1 MISLILWIER
11 IDFSTIEQHCVS
23 VVTLLSIPLV
33 KVTLVVHRD
42 GEEPSKSSP
51 PVVSGKSPAQ
61 LGKFKQ
67 ASKANERGDFEVSDI
82 MRLVL

>member
-11 IDFSTIEQHCVS
+11 IDFSTIEQHCAN
-23 VVTLLSIPLV
+23 VVTLRSIPLV
-33 KVTLVVHRD
+33 KVKLVVHRD
-42 GEEPSKSSP
+42 GKEPSKSSP
-51 PVVSGKSPAQ
+51 PVVSGKSAQ

-67 ASKANERGDFEVSDI
+67 ASKANERGDLEVSDI

>member
-1 MISLILWIER
+1 MILWIER
-11 IDFSTIEQHCVS
+11 IDFSTIEQHCAN

-33 KVTLVVHRD
+33 KVKLVVHRD
-42 GEEPSKSSP
+42 GKEPSKSSP
-51 PVVSGKSPAQ
+51 PVVSQ

-67 ASKANERGDFEVSDI
+67 ASKANERGDLEVSDI